1 MENITA
7 FAFVMARMSGC
18 VLFNPIF
25 ARRNIPNI
33 AKSALVLVLSV
44 FLYTTMPFQAPQIGT
59 TIEFMV
65 LISKEFIVGFVIGY
79 IVSLFGYV
87 IILGGELID
96 FQIGIAMAKVF
107 DPQTNMQVALSA
119 SFYNITYMLLF
130 LGINGHVTL
139 IKLFLTSAKILPF
152 GKIFIGPGLP
162 DYILQIFCDCTVL
175 AMKLAMPIVAVG
187 IMVEM
192 GVGILMK
199 LIPQINVFVLNI
211 QIKLIVGFI
220 GMIAIY
226 YPLADFLEK
235 MIVTMF
241 DAIEMSMTYFIK

>member
-7 FAFVMARMSGC
+7 FVFVMARMSGC

-25 ARRNIPNI
+25 ARKNVPNI
-33 AKSALVLVLSV
+33 VKSALVLVLSV
-44 FLYTTMPFQAPQIGT
+44 FLYVTIPFEVPRITT
-59 TIEFMV
+59 TIEYMV

-87 IILGGELID
+87 IILGGEMID

-107 DPQTNMQVALSA
+107 DPQTNMQVALS
-119 SFYNITYMLLF
+119 SGFYNITYMLLF
-130 LGINGHVTL
+130 LGINGHITL
-139 IKLFLTSAKILPF
+139 IKIFLTTAKILPF
-152 GKIFIGPGLP
+152 GNIIVGTDLP

-175 AMKLAMPIVAVG
+175 AVKFAMPIVAVG

-211 QIKLIVGFI
+211 QIKLIVGLI

-241 DAIEMSMTYFIK
+241 DAIEISMIYLTK